1 MCLETHTHIIP
12 QHHFNCIFALYG
24 SRTSISCCSLP
35 QKQHQW
41 KITRKQVLWS
51 SWCKSPFW
59 EASLSHKVMVK
70 RLLIA
75 IQEREYLPQLRK
87 REQKVASASCMNL
100 VTAPIQLGRH
110 HITALPLIM
119 LLFTQPR
126 KDCLTQEP
134 HTSSFHVKEGVLPQK

>member
-1 MCLETHTHIIP
+1 MLILQFEISCVQKHTHTQYLSTTLIASLLSMVQGH
-12 QHHFNCIFALYG
+12 QYLAVASLK
-24 SRTSISCCSLP
+24 SSTSE
-35 QKQHQW
+35 

-87 REQKVASASCMNL
+87 REQKVASASHMNL
-100 VTAPIQLGRH
+100 VTALIQLGRH
-110 HITALPLIM
+110 HIIALPLIM
-119 LLFTQPR
+119 LLFTQLR
-126 KDCLTQEP
+126 KDSR
-134 HTSSFHVKEGVLPQK
+134 TSHFIFSCE